1 MQEQPA
7 IDAPAPQA
15 ALDEAR
21 VSAAPRSDGTTGAPS
36 RGLTA

>member
-7 IDAPAPQA
+7 IDVPALQA

-21 VSAAPRSDGTTGAPS
+21 VSAAPRGDGITGTPS
-36 RGLTA
+36 RGPAA